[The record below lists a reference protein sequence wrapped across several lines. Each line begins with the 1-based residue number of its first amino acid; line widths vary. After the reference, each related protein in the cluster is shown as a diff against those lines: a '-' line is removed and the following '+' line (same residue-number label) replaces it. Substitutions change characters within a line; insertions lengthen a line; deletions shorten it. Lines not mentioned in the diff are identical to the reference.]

1 MFWSERIGFIRIKR
15 PKMSPREFLT
25 GVCFN
30 ITLEFPNHCCGTP
43 LSKDNA
49 LWDDSPKALSKHIMY
64 VKTRYT
70 HTRTQRQVH
79 TETQQFICYFIT
91 QIKSKESYKK
101 RAGTGVAQSC
111 LTLCDP
117 MDYTVHGILQA
128 RILEWV
134 TIRFFRGSS
143 QSREW
148 TQVSHPAADFLP
160 SEQPGKQHILN
171 I

>member
-1 MFWSERIGFIRIKR
+1 
-15 PKMSPREFLT
+15 MSFPVIAVVHLCLRTMPYEMT
-25 GVCFN
+25 PQRH
-30 ITLEFPNHCCGTP
+30 FPNTSCM
-43 LSKDNA
+43 
-49 LWDDSPKALSKHIMY
+49 WRHI
-64 VKTRYT
+64 T
-70 HTRTQRQVH
+70 HTHVH
-79 TETQQFICYFIT
+79 RGRCTLKHSNSSVISSP
-91 QIKSKESYKK
+91 QIKSKESHKK

-143 QSREW
+143 QPREW
-148 TQVSHPAADFLP
+148 TQVSHPAADFLL